1 MKMRKII
8 SVLAS
13 LSLAASCFA
22 AFATSASAVIENATE
37 TASISVDAVKIT
49 DFTGDYADYADYDMT
64 ADGLETYLLT
74 FNVTGV
80 ELETTLGTGMSKTKA
95 SGTSISSWTIKYTVN
110 TTGTKDEDWM
120 LEDISTSGSE
130 TMNMWVGN
138 AHTLS
143 YGNGSSMIY
152 PASGTAAKATAED
165 KIPVYTAIAV
175 INPENTFEIE
185 FSGCAV
191 LVSLF
196 EKNAYTG
203 KQEDNVEYK
212 QLTDT
217 LTAKSVVLP
226 VSESDVPVES
236 VTLDKSTLALDVYNN
251 ATAKLTATV
260 APDNATDPTVTWTT
274 DAAGV
279 ATVADDGTVTA
290 VAVGTATITAKA
302 GDKSATCEVTV
313 TDSTPVTP
321 TMPTKGTVI
330 VDAVDGKVVIYADS
344 KDASA
349 IATNAKFEIVYTGE
363 NEALKR
369 EDGTYKKEIKRTFSE
384 ILGGEIGEGK
394 VTGKVHFGIKI
405 PDTVPEAD
413 RAFFTINVK

>member
-13 LSLAASCFA
+13 LSLSATCFA

-203 KQEDNVEYK
+203 NQEDNVEYK
-212 QLTDT
+212 QLTNT

-236 VTLDKSTLALDVYNN
+236 VTLDKTSLALDVYNN
-251 ATAKLTATV
+251 ATATLTATV
-260 APDNATDPTVTWTT
+260 TPDNATDKTVTWTT
-274 DAAGV
+274 SDANV
-279 ATVADDGTVTA
+279 ATVENGVVTA
-290 VAVGTATITAKA
+290 KKVGTATITAKA
-302 GDKSATCEVTV
+302 GEKSATCEVTV
-313 TDSTPVTP
+313 TDSTPVAP
-321 TMPTKGTVI
+321 TYPAVGTKI
-330 VDAVDGKVVIYADS
+330 AVGADS
-344 KDASA
+344 KDIYYAGYAESTEA
-349 IATNAKFEIVYTGE
+349 KPLNANTTFEVKNGEDSKMIKSTLGEILGLEGTGTIVGKLHFGVKVMSGSGIDPTKFEI
-363 NEALKR
+363 
-369 EDGTYKKEIKRTFSE
+369 I
-384 ILGGEIGEGK
+384 
-394 VTGKVHFGIKI
+394 VH
-405 PDTVPEAD
+405 
-413 RAFFTINVK
+413 